1 MLLYYFKLLYSQYF
15 THCTKESSGSQLL
28 ASAAATPSA
37 TCRLPSARHPP
48 MQIDKYL
55 NNP

>member
-15 THCTKESSGSQLL
+15 SHYTKENSGSQLL

-37 TCRLPSARHPP
+37 ICRLPSARHPP